1 MCVTLKHIE
10 LLAKGDW
17 IDEPNNLLITGGA
30 GAGKTHVACALCVT
44 TLHQMRTVKYIRA
57 NYLLQESAHAH
68 SEDNYY
74 EYSNKM
80 AGYDLLVIDDFG
92 LMDLNL
98 DKCRDLF
105 EIIEARDYRK
115 STVIKMCI
123 RDSINVHKYGAHI
136 FHTNDKKVW
145 KYITQFAEF
154 NRFTNSPVANYKGE
168 LYSLPFNMYTFNKMW
183 GVVTPE
189 EAVAKIEEQRS
200 EITGEPKNLEEQAIS
215 LVGRDIYEKL
225 IKGYTEKQWGRECK
239 ELPAFIIKRLP
250 VRLTFD
256 NNYFNALYQ
265 GIPVGGYTKMIE
277 RLLEDIEVRL
287 DTDYLEQKA
296 ELDALAD
303 KVVYTGPIDA
313 YFDYKLGT
321 LEYRSVRF
329 ENELLDKPNFQGN
342 AAVNYTDRETPWTR
356 IIEHKWFEFGK
367 DENGNDLPKTIIS
380 REYSSEWKPG
390 DEPYYP
396 VNDEKNGALYSAY
409 RKLADAEEKV
419 IFGGRLG
426 EYKYYD
432 MDQVIAAVLEK
443 CENVFGL

>member
-1 MCVTLKHIE
+1 MYDYLVVGSGLYGAIFACEACK
-10 LLAKGDW
+10 KG
-17 IDEPNNLLITGGA
+17 
-30 GAGKTHVACALCVT
+30 
-44 TLHQMRTVKYIRA
+44 
-57 NYLLQESAHAH
+57 
-68 SEDNYY
+68 
-74 EYSNKM
+74 NKV
-80 AGYDLLVIDDFG
+80 LVIDKRPNIG
-92 LMDLNL
+92 GNIYTE
-98 DKCRDLF
+98 K
-105 EIIEARDYRK
+105 IEG
-115 STVIKMCI
+115 
-123 RDSINVHKYGAHI
+123 INVHKYGAHI
-136 FHTNDKKVW
+136 FHTNNKKVW
-145 KYITQFAEF
+145 EYVNKYATF

-168 LYSLPFNMYTFNKMW
+168 LFSLPFNMYTFNKMW

-189 EAVAKIEEQRS
+189 EAMAKIEEQRK
-200 EITGEPKNLEEQAIS
+200 EIKGEPTNLEEQAIS

-225 IKGYTEKQWGRECK
+225 IKGYTEKQWGRDCK
-239 ELPAFIIKRLP
+239 DLPSFIIKRLP

-277 RLLEDIEVRL
+277 NMLDGIEVRL
-287 DTDYLEQKA
+287 NIDYLENKE
-296 ELDALAD
+296 ELDKLAE

-313 YFDYKLGT
+313 YFDYKLGY

-367 DENGNDLPKTIIS
+367 DEKGNDLPKTYIS

-396 VNDEKNGALYSAY
+396 VNDEKNSNLYAEY
-409 RKLADAEEKV
+409 KELAEKEEKV

-432 MDQVIAAVLEK
+432 MDATVASVLDK
-443 CENVFGL
+443 CDEVL